1 MSEKTK
7 LGRMPAK
14 DGLYGLTDIQ
24 LKLDKARR
32 SVADLE
38 LRRNH
43 LIRECALSPA
53 EIVKATGLTKARVS
67 QIRAN

>member
-1 MSEKTK
+1 MS
-7 LGRMPAK
+7 AK
-14 DGLYGLTDIQ
+14 DGFYGLTDIQ

-43 LIRECALSPA
+43 LIRESALSPA
-53 EIVKATGLTKARVS
+53 EIVKATGLTKARAS